1 MIVRTFCATKS
12 LYVAMQLLCW
22 FCRAPS
28 VKEGLEGMIFLDVP
42 LLWYVMRDL
51 EFVRLRLEYDN
62 VL

>member
-1 MIVRTFCATKS
+1 
-12 LYVAMQLLCW
+12 
-22 FCRAPS
+22 
-28 VKEGLEGMIFLDVP
+28 MIFLDVP